1 MYFTKADLHVQSS
14 TLQVLKLDIDNSG
27 VEMQFMHHILNSPA
41 LIGRISEM
49 MFEMHY
55 NSQNVN
61 QWFGPTGGTTQWA
74 EVFTMFAHLRQQGL
88 ALHYWP

>member
-1 MYFTKADLHVQSS
+1 M
-14 TLQVLKLDIDNSG
+14 QVLKLDIDNSE
-27 VEMQFMHHILNSPA
+27 VEMQFMKHIIDSPVLVA
-41 LIGRISEM
+41 MLSEM

-61 QWFGPTGGTTQWA
+61 QWFATTGGTTQWA
-74 EVFTMFAHLRQQGL
+74 EVFTMFASLRQRGL